1 MITFEPS
8 DDQKL
13 MIESVA
19 QFARTVLRPRLRETE
34 RQRSLPEDVR
44 KTAHDLGLGV
54 VALPESVGGAG
65 LGLLTAALLEEEIAW
80 GDPAAAFAFGGP
92 GAFGLAVTE
101 LATQAE
107 ATALL
112 APFVSE
118 GGHERFAAV
127 AWGEAKPVADR
138 AGFATVARPD
148 ETGSEKGFRIS
159 GEKAFVVNADRA
171 ETFLV
176 FAQVEADKGF
186 SGLGAFVVP
195 KTARGLTVL
204 PRATTLGLDAASFG
218 GIRLEDVVVPAS
230 ARLGAHLDAA
240 AFSAALVRFFAR
252 SALVVAA
259 RGVGLSR
266 AAFEVTR
273 EYVDGRKA
281 FGKPIGHFQ
290 AVAFTVA
297 DRAIDVEAART
308 LVWKAASSWDAFD
321 RARWNLPP
329 LGDPAKNAPTPDER
343 ACLLATARAVATT
356 HEAAMRCGDDGV
368 QLHGGAG
375 FMRDY
380 PVEKLMRDAKQIGLC
395 TLTAEHADQLA
406 AACTL
411 GLPIDPALV
420 LPTAESQNAF
430 V

>member
-1 MITFEPS
+1 MISFEPS

-19 QFARTVLRPRLRETE
+19 QFAKAVIRPRMRETE
-34 RQRSLPEDVR
+34 RLRGLPDDVR
-44 KTAHDLGLGV
+44 RTAHELGLGL

-65 LGLLTAALLEEEIAW
+65 LGLVTAALLEEELAW
-80 GDPAAAFAFGGP
+80 GDPAAAFALGGP

-101 LATQAE
+101 LAPPERARD
-107 ATALL
+107 LL
-112 APFVSE
+112 APFVAE
-118 GGHERFAAV
+118 DGHARFAAV
-127 AWGEAKPVADR
+127 AWGEAKPVAER
-138 AGFATVARPD
+138 AGFATIARRDPAG
-148 ETGSEKGFRIS
+148 EGYRLS
-159 GEKAFVVNADRA
+159 GEKAFVVNSDRA
-171 ETFLV
+171 DTFLV
-176 FAQVEADKGF
+176 FAQLEEHAAHGLA
-186 SGLGAFVVP
+186 GLGAFVVQ
-195 KTARGLTVL
+195 KETKGVTVL

-218 GIRLEDVVVPAS
+218 AVRFDDVALPAS
-230 ARLGAHLDAA
+230 ARLGGELGVGPDGAFTAA
-240 AFSAALVRFFAR
+240 VVRFFAR
-252 SALVVAA
+252 SALLVAA
-259 RGVGLSR
+259 RAVGLSR
-266 AAFEVTR
+266 GAFEVTR

-297 DRAIDVEAART
+297 DRAMDVDAARG
-308 LVWKAASSWDAFD
+308 LVWRAASAWDAFD
-321 RARWNLPP
+321 RARWGLPT
-329 LGDPAKNAPTPDER
+329 DPKAPPAPQEHV
-343 ACLLATARAVATT
+343 CLLATAQAVATA

-380 PVEKLMRDAKQIGLC
+380 AVEKLMRDAKQLALC

-406 AACTL
+406 AATSL
-411 GLPIDPALV
+411 RLPVDPALV